1 MSARR
6 WSWLLAPLVVACAPR
21 APAQRPGTS
30 APFGELAQEPQPG
43 AWFQR
48 DAARAR
54 AAGAGDTVVLAV
66 EAATEGDAV
75 SAMLSVPADSC
86 ALVLA
91 RAGAEVTDL
100 DLMVVGEDG
109 RLLGLD
115 LAPDATPSVMVC
127 PPHPERLFVSAR
139 VADGL
144 GLVALGAQRVP
155 PSAANALMA
164 RLGLAPHGSR
174 LDDEAGRLEP
184 LERRRQ
190 ALGPEWSTVYLTKL
204 PLSARRSS
212 HFDVDVTGSRCVE
225 IAGYVE
231 PLAQPTEL
239 LLRDEAGRIITSQ
252 TWTESITTSTLCAAT
267 TTRISAELRS
277 LRGQGWAVVN
287 VNRSIEGAASRLA
300 AHRDVVFVG
309 PGPAFDATL
318 QQLEGR
324 LSQAGLEQRQR
335 LPLSVEAGSRT
346 SSAQLQLRAGCAR
359 LDVVARSTAL
369 GVETKLWR
377 LPEEQL
383 IARARGLGHTTLY
396 SCGAARTEQLE
407 LRAVSPLERALLV
420 ISQERQAPPALVAA
434 PLAASRALDA
444 LLGVVALGS
453 LDELSGARALTL
465 SDATR
470 TSLPELELEPQCC
483 ATFSVGAEPGVQGL
497 ELRLLHGSSGVELA
511 YAMGDQ
517 EVALRYCAAQERV
530 RVQPRVEVGVGAGA
544 GVYVHALA
552 R

>member
-1 MSARR
+1 MSAPR
-6 WSWLLAPLVVACAPR
+6 WPWLLAPLVLACASR
-21 APAQRPGTS
+21 TPAQRPGAPT
-30 APFGELAQEPQPG
+30 PFGELAQEPQPG

-54 AAGAGDTVVLAV
+54 AAGAGDTVILAV
-66 EAATEGDAV
+66 EAATQGDAV

-91 RAGAEVTDL
+91 RAGAEVADL

-109 RLLGLD
+109 RLLGMD

-139 VADGL
+139 VAEGL

-164 RLGLAPHGSR
+164 RLGIAPHGSP

-184 LERRRQ
+184 LERRRRS
-190 ALGPEWSTVYLTKL
+190 LGPEWSTVYLTKI
-204 PLSARRSS
+204 PLSAGRSS
-212 HFDVDVTGSRCVE
+212 HFDVDVTGPRCAE

-239 LLRDEAGRIITSQ
+239 LLRDEAGRIITTQ
-252 TWTESITTSTLCAAT
+252 TWTEAITVSTLCAAA

-287 VNRSIEGAASRLA
+287 VNRSLEGAASRLA
-300 AHRDVVFVG
+300 THRDVVFIG

-318 QQLEGR
+318 QQLEAR
-324 LSQAGLEQRQR
+324 LSRAGLEQRQR
-335 LPLSVEAGSRT
+335 LPLSVGAGGRS
-346 SSAQLQLRAGCAR
+346 SSAQLELRAGCAR
-359 LDVVARSTAL
+359 LDVVARSTTL

-383 IARARGLGHTTLY
+383 VARARGPGHTTSY

-407 LRAVSPLERALLV
+407 LRAVSPLEHALV
-420 ISQERQAPPALVAA
+420 VVSQERQAPPALLAA

-444 LLGVVALGS
+444 LLGVVELGS
-453 LDELSGARALTL
+453 LDELSSARALTL

-470 TSLPELELEPQCC
+470 AVLPELELEPRRC
-483 ATFSVGAEPGVQGL
+483 AAFGVGAEPGVQGV
-497 ELRLLHGSSGVELA
+497 ELRLLHASSGAELA

-517 EVALRYCAAQERV
+517 AVALRYCAEQERV